1 LKKVIAEA
9 ESYDNF
15 TDLKEYIENYVSA
28 NDSIN
33 YVSNNESN
41 FTRDADSQNFD
52 HFRNRIV
59 DVMNSCKERN
69 LRRTDLIFKPS
80 DEKSILE
87 RLGCTASCPL
97 CSALRWGTRDHDEDE
112 GEGQMHRTSH
122 QPMGLSGTRY
132 RFSLE
137 LITDLCHDQKHV
149 NKWWYNHV
157 LITSIKLKKLHK
169 YKFGFMNLY
178 EASAISIAALVLV
191 LLQIWLNGQQFRF

>member
-1 LKKVIAEA
+1 M
-9 ESYDNF
+9 
-15 TDLKEYIENYVSA
+15 
-28 NDSIN
+28 
-33 YVSNNESN
+33 NESLYK
-41 FTRDADSQNFD
+41 RSQNLD

-59 DVMNSCKERN
+59 DVMDSCEERN
-69 LRRTDLIFKPS
+69 LRETDLIFIKPS
-80 DEKSILE
+80 YEKSILE
-87 RLGCTASCPL
+87 KLECTASCPI
-97 CSALRWGTRDHDEDE
+97 CSALCWVTRDHDEDE
-112 GEGQMHRTSH
+112 GEGQIHRTSH

-132 RFSLE
+132 RFSIE

-191 LLQIWLNGQQFRF
+191 LLQIWLNGQQFCF